1 MKFRF
6 FLSLGVLGW
15 SFFSLSFYEV
25 QATSS
30 PVTLAQ
36 LQISGAT
43 ADDEF
48 VRLKN
53 ETGSDI
59 NLSGFRLSKKT
70 LSNGVCKESTLV
82 SSAHFQGLLPGKSTF
97 LITHPSYKSF
107 YSAPL
112 DYSSASYYLTENT
125 VVLLYDQNGDLLD
138 RKVSGTACDD
148 VSPLP
153 EPLPHVPSTVT
164 VRFNELL
171 PNPSGDEGAG
181 EFIELYNPETTIAD
195 ISGFSL
201 RDASKT
207 GNYTFPKDTLIAS
220 QSYLV
225 LTRSTSKISLNNSD
239 ETITLFDTT
248 GQNISS
254 THYDTTKEGVSLNYT
269 SSGWRGGVPTPGLPN
284 DTNTLPETSERVP
297 KNGYRKVPVTFNAR
311 GKDADGEH
319 LKFTWDFGDGHKS
332 YKEKT
337 THSYEKNGTYTVTL
351 KTTDGSDDVVETF
364 TIKITSLPKPNIRI
378 TALMPN
384 PSGNDSKAE
393 WMTIENRGK
402 KAIDLQG
409 FSIAT
414 GSKKLTN
421 HPIRETLIIKPGKSV
436 SITRTISLFTLPNQ
450 KGKIELRAPDGKVL
464 QKIRYALP
472 KTVPEESVY
481 RKEKGTSWKWEKKGS
496 PKTQVLQ
503 TSPVIPTPIPPKDI
517 PPAIATPTSETP
529 STEPAI
535 PPTIQNDSPDSE
547 ETPPEEETTEQQVLG
562 ATTTLETPPLK
573 KISSPFVFFKNIF
586 VDLNALFNSWQNNN

>member
-48 VRLKN
+48 VRLRN

-82 SSAHFQGLLPGKSTF
+82 SSAHFQGLLLGKSTF

-153 EPLPHVPSTVT
+153 EPLPPVPSTVT

-171 PNPSGDEGAG
+171 PNPSSDEGAG

-195 ISGFSL
+195 MSGCSL

-207 GNYTFPKDTLIAS
+207 GSYTFPQDTLIPGH
-220 QSYLV
+220 SYFV
-225 LTRSTSKISLNNSD
+225 LTRSVSKLSLNNTDETLTLFDSAGNIIDSMSYETAKENISLNN
-239 ETITLFDTT
+239 
-248 GQNISS
+248 
-254 THYDTTKEGVSLNYT
+254 T
-269 SSGWRGGVPTPGLPN
+269 SSGWRGGTPTPGLPN
-284 DTNTLPETSERVP
+284 DTNTLPETRERVP
-297 KNGYRKVPVTFNAR
+297 QDGYRKVAITFNAR

-351 KTTDGSDDVVETF
+351 KTTDGSDDVIETF

-421 HPIRETLIIKPGKSV
+421 HPIRESLIIKPGKSV
-436 SITRTISLFTLPNQ
+436 SLTSAVSRFTLPNQ

-464 QKIRYALP
+464 QKIRYTLSKA
-472 KTVPEESVY
+472 VPEGSVY
-481 RKEKGTSWKWEKKGS
+481 KKEKGTSWKWEKKGS
-496 PKTQVLQ
+496 TKVAQQAPPTIPAPIAPKEIPPTIVA
-503 TSPVIPTPIPPKDI
+503 PTP
-517 PPAIATPTSETP
+517 ETP
-529 STEPAI
+529 PTEPVI

-547 ETPPEEETTEQQVLG
+547 ETPPEEETEEQQVLG
-562 ATTTLETPPLK
+562 VTTTVE
-573 KISSPFVFFKNIF
+573 SSPTENPSLSFSFFKNIF
-586 VDLNALFNSWQNNN
+586 FDLNAFLNHWQNKK